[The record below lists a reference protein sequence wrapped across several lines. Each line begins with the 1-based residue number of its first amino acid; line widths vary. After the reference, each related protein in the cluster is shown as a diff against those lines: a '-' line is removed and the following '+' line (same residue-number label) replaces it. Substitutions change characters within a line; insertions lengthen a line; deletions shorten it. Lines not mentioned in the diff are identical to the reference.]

1 MAAESSMVMAL
12 AETHKHPVCGA
23 SCRHSDAAHPDV
35 EWTALTQDD
44 ITAGEV
50 GSQTINGVTFDYY
63 TLSAGNYYLAGDISI
78 DKVLKTDGEV
88 NLCFNGH
95 TITSTFKNTNS
106 NIGSLIAYSNFN
118 ACDCGS
124 GGGFTN
130 RGQYVLLSWGTTVLY
145 GGKFC
150 GENPVYVYVG
160 TLTLDG
166 AALEATRYA
175 VDVQPNAKVF
185 IKSGSATSSGYST
198 VMIYKKQTAGF
209 TMSGGTVTNTSNS
222 GSALC
227 FSYDGVGTITGGT
240 ITAQGSSGKGVEIDN
255 RASVVLSGSPAISG
269 GGADIVVAGNSKIT
283 ADGLTDRYSISY
295 AWDVGSITEAAPVA
309 FTVVASEEYSAYFAA
324 SDALGKSG
332 LALRKSAA
340 SGDEQTVEIYRPHKF
355 THCAEVPAT
364 CTADGTGEY
373 WKCTNK
379 DCGKMF
385 SDADGTTEIT
395 GIPVNSALGHNKEG
409 NVAHKDA
416 TCTETGVTGGIYCTR
431 CDDGKAAAET
441 VIPATGHASDSGT
454 VTTLP
459 ACTQKGTKTYK
470 CKVCQTVLETE
481 EIDATGHDYNWSI
494 TKTPTMTAGGSAAG
508 VCRNDNSHK
517 ETKTLPVLSDTTV
530 WTAGSKVEPTTDR
543 DGSQTYTSEYGT
555 VTVTFPSYEK
565 IVAAAKPVVEDAI
578 AGITATNATT
588 EAEILGVINTALGN
602 AGITGVTVII
612 EHFRKQEATTTARG
626 GIAGDVLINCGGVI
640 KTVKMDKPIAQ
651 LTAGKY
657 MVAVNNGTGGGEY
670 AEGSIVTITADA
682 PVSGKQFDK
691 WVVNSGNVTLA
702 DSTSSTTT
710 FTMPAEAVSVTATYK
725 DKPGGGNQGGGSGGG
740 NTGGDNQGGGNS
752 GGSGGNSG
760 GGHSGGSGNSGSS
773 HGGNNGGVGT
783 TDEMSGGGNQGGGSD
798 GNNQNGSSSGNG
810 GAGSTSGTAAPAPA
824 GQPKVKQEKEG
835 NIQKEVKVTGENTLD
850 ASMTAPVSELADT
863 VLTQTE
869 KQQAAEGTAIRI
881 VLDVKDASAFVSAA
895 DKAAVEAALGSSTA
909 KGYTLGQYLDV
920 SLYKVIG
927 DSRNIITQTNGKI
940 RVTID
945 VPDSL
950 KNTDGMKTRT
960 FAVIRVHDG
969 KAVLLTDLDND
980 EDTVTIET
988 DRFSTYAIVYQDTAN
1003 ADGGTSV
1010 MNLSADSE
1018 NVTVNAKSDGG
1029 QKAGGG
1035 MDDEPQ
1041 TGDSTPIELSATL
1054 AMIAGFTYL
1063 LLYFADRK
1071 RGMTEETKK
1080 ELVSQ
1085 LIGWGKQGGKI
1096 RKYLALAAIFVLLV
1110 YYHSIGKKT
1119 CVEWKEIYGE

>member
-1 MAAESSMVMAL
+1 
-12 AETHKHPVCGA
+12 
-23 SCRHSDAAHPDV
+23 
-35 EWTALTQDD
+35 
-44 ITAGEV
+44 
-50 GSQTINGVTFDYY
+50 
-63 TLSAGNYYLAGDISI
+63 
-78 DKVLKTDGEV
+78 
-88 NLCFNGH
+88 
-95 TITSTFKNTNS
+95 
-106 NIGSLIAYSNFN
+106 
-118 ACDCGS
+118 
-124 GGGFTN
+124 
-130 RGQYVLLSWGTTVLY
+130 
-145 GGKFC
+145 
-150 GENPVYVYVG
+150 
-160 TLTLDG
+160 
-166 AALEATRYA
+166 
-175 VDVQPNAKVF
+175 
-185 IKSGSATSSGYST
+185 
-198 VMIYKKQTAGF
+198 
-209 TMSGGTVTNTSNS
+209 MSGGTVTNTSSS
-222 GSALC
+222 GSALW
-227 FSYDGVGTITGGT
+227 FSSDTVGTITGGT
-240 ITAQGSSGKGVEIDN
+240 IIAQGSSGKGVAISGGT
-255 RASVVLSGSPAISG
+255 SVALSGSPAISG
-269 GGADIVVAGNSKIT
+269 GGGDINVGKNSRIT
-283 ADGLTDRYSISY
+283 VNGLTAKYGIVCASP
-295 AWDVGSITEAAPVA
+295 GNITEAAPVT
-309 FTVVASEEYSAYFAA
+309 FTVVAPDEYSEYFEA
-324 SDALGKSG
+324 SDALVKSG
-332 LALRKSAA
+332 LALRKTGA
-340 SGDEQTVEIYRPHKF
+340 SGNEQTVEIYRPHKF

-379 DCGKMF
+379 DCGKLF

-459 ACTQKGTKTYK
+459 ACTKKGTKTYK

-588 EAEILGVINTALGN
+588 KEEILGVINTALSN
-602 AGITGVTVII
+602 ANITGVTVEIDK
-612 EHFRKQEATTTARG
+612 FKKQEASINA
-626 GIAGDVLINCGGVI
+626 AGKIEGVVSIQCGQESDIV
-640 KTVKMDKPIAQ
+640 VHMDKPIAQ

-657 MVAVNNGTGGGEY
+657 TVAVNNGTGGGEY
-670 AEGSIVTITADA
+670 AEGSTVTITADA

-691 WVVNSGNVTLA
+691 WEVNSGGVTLA
-702 DSTSSTTT
+702 DATNSTTT

-760 GGHSGGSGNSGSS
+760 GG
-773 HGGNNGGVGT
+773 
-783 TDEMSGGGNQGGGSD
+783 NQGGGSD

-810 GAGSTSGTAAPAPA
+810 SAGSTSGTAAPAPA

-869 KQQAAEGTAIRI
+869 KQQAAKGTNIRI
-881 VLDVKDASAFVSAA
+881 ILEVKDASAFVSAA

-927 DSRNIITQTNGKI
+927 DSRNVITQTNGKI

-988 DRFSTYAIVYQDTAN
+988 DRFSTYAIVYQDTAS

-1029 QKAGGG
+1029 RKAGGG

-1080 ELVSQ
+1080 ELVSR